1 MQHPLLSIHDSVKVL
16 TLTLKWAFTSSV
28 LKSVGCLHQA
38 APSNHLRER
47 RRLEKCCPGFSW
59 NSPGDRT
66 EVSQAT

>member
-1 MQHPLLSIHDSVKVL
+1 MQHLLLLSHDSVKAL
-16 TLTLKWAFTSSV
+16 TLTPRWAFTSCV

-59 NSPGDRT
+59 NSPGDGT